1 MTNVAAIGVDLGATK
16 IASALVT
23 RKGNVIATRQTET
36 RVSDGAEVIFARIAA
51 EINALVAQTGAPIAG
66 IGIGTPGWV
75 DPEHGM
81 VLSAVNMDWENVA
94 LAHGIR
100 ARLALDTAVHVQND
114 VQAAALGEWLFGAAR
129 GARDFILLTIGSGL
143 GSAALANGA
152 LLYGAR
158 FLASE
163 LGHFVIDPNGRL
175 CNCGH
180 HGCAETVLSGRGLIA
195 ETRAAL
201 ARGVPSQ
208 LRDSDDLTTHE
219 IIAAAARE
227 DDAAC
232 AAFYV
237 LGEWLGIVIASGVT
251 WLDPARVIVGGG
263 LGLAAYDLL
272 MPLAQQEVT
281 RRVLP
286 GSDAK
291 MIYARSQ
298 VTSSAVGAAALA
310 FLAEPKT
317 DA

>member
-1 MTNVAAIGVDLGATK
+1 MTNAVAIGVDVGATK

-23 RKGNVIATRQTET
+23 REGNVIAARQTET
-36 RVSDGAEVIFARIAA
+36 RVHDGAEKIFARIAA
-51 EINALVAQTGAPIAG
+51 EVNALAAQTRAPVAG
-66 IGIGTPGWV
+66 VGIGTPGWV
-75 DPEHGM
+75 NPEHGM

-94 LAHGIR
+94 LAQEIR
-100 ARLALDTAVHVQND
+100 ARLVFDAAVHVQND
-114 VQAAALGEWLFGAAR
+114 VKAAALGERLFGAAR
-129 GARDFILLTIGSGL
+129 GTRDFFLLTIGSGL
-143 GSAALANGA
+143 GSAAMANGA
-152 LLYGAR
+152 LLHGAR

-163 LGHFVIDPNGRL
+163 LGHLVIDPQGRL

-208 LRDSDDLTTHE
+208 FHASDDLTTHE
-219 IIAAAARE
+219 IIAAAARG
-227 DDAAC
+227 DAAAC
-232 AAFYV
+232 AAFHV
-237 LGEWLGIVIASGVT
+237 MGEWLGIVIAAGVA
-251 WLDPARVIVGGG
+251 WLNPARVILGGG

-272 MPLAQQEVT
+272 MPIAQQEVA

-291 MIYARSQ
+291 LMYARSE
-298 VTSSAVGAAALA
+298 VTSSAVGAVALA
-310 FLAEPKT
+310 FLAEQKE